1 MEPLEPITG
10 HPEHSPGRTGTN
22 EVDVFEEG
30 TVKREKVCVPH
41 RECKKRRAE
50 GPSRPVASMAKG
62 ITDLARRGAGELT
75 RE

>member
-30 TVKREKVCVPH
+30 RAREGLCT
-41 RECKKRRAE
+41 AQ
-50 GPSRPVASMAKG
+50 GM
-62 ITDLARRGAGELT
+62 
-75 RE
+75 